1 MDFEIVQGDDIQDD
15 EDSTFSKIVQDSINV
30 EIVKDSIDTK
40 DDENSIF
47 SKTVQNSMDLEV
59 SVKTT
64 KQLTA
69 VMYVSEMSALELNSK
84 HVQYSTRICSFLEFK
99 PEQICRPCW
108 GESTA

>member
-59 SVKTT
+59 VQNSINIDEDSVDVTL
-64 KQLTA
+64 KQKSVLDID
-69 VMYVSEMSALELNSK
+69 LNLP
-84 HVQYSTRICSFLEFK
+84 VI
-99 PEQICRPCW
+99 
-108 GESTA
+108 